1 MRGAKPRAL
10 CVVCSAAEMLGGR
23 RLVRWLG
30 MHHREGCLVSRRGDD
45 VLLVEAVPLDLAASA
60 AFRARKMPEEEA
72 PFPRSAAKAA
82 GVEDGCLL
90 CHANSSRLLSV

>member
-1 MRGAKPRAL
+1 
-10 CVVCSAAEMLGGR
+10 
-23 RLVRWLG
+23 
-30 MHHREGCLVSRRGDD
+30 
-45 VLLVEAVPLDLAASA
+45 
-60 AFRARKMPEEEA
+60 MPEEEA